1 VSATIPGADAD
12 AVAAAANTLLS
23 READR
28 ADGPPLTDS
37 WPEFSIEQAYRVQDL
52 TFARRLEAGETRVGV
67 KLGLTSVAK
76 QQRMGVNA
84 PFVAWLTDSMALPLG
99 TGVPV
104 ARFIHPRVEPEIAFV
119 MGDDLAGPGVTAAV
133 AMRSVATV
141 HAAFEVIDS
150 RYADFRFTAPDVI
163 ADNASSA
170 AFVVNPLGVS
180 PVGLDLAL
188 QSVLI
193 ERDGVIIDSATGA
206 AVMSHPAEALA
217 LAANLLAAR
226 GHRIQ
231 AGDIVLTG
239 GLTDA
244 YPLDAQQSLVFDF
257 GELGSL
263 YVWSASDATD

>member
-1 VSATIPGADAD
+1 MSTATAHADA
-12 AVAAAANTLLS
+12 AAIAAAADTLLA

-28 ADGPPLTDS
+28 VDGPPLTDS
-37 WPEFSIEQAYRVQDL
+37 WNEFSIEQSYQVQDL
-52 TFARRLEAGETRVGV
+52 TFARRLASGETRVGV

-76 QQRMGVNA
+76 QQRMGVDA
-84 PFVAWLTDSMALPLG
+84 PFVAWLTDAMALPLG

-104 ARFIHPRVEPEIAFV
+104 DRFIHPRVEPEIAFV
-119 MGDDLAGPGVTAAV
+119 MGEDLAGPGVTGAV
-133 AMRSVATV
+133 AMRSVGSV

-150 RYADFRFTAPDVI
+150 RYTDFRFTAPDVI

-170 AFVVNPLGVS
+170 AFVVNPTGVS
-180 PVGLDLAL
+180 PVGFDLAL
-188 QSVLI
+188 QSVLV
-193 ERDGVIIDSATGA
+193 ERAGVIIDSATGA

-244 YPLDAQQSLVFDF
+244 FALDAQQSLLFDF
-257 GELGSL
+257 GDLGSL
-263 YVWSASDATD
+263 YAWSTRHATD